1 MSETNTTNESAPQR
15 GLNINTLKAHVLEHK
30 IDVALL
36 CIRILTVVFTL
47 GYIFPIFG

>member
-1 MSETNTTNESAPQR
+1 MSESNTTNGSAPQR
-15 GLNINTLKAHVLEHK
+15 GLNINALKTHVLEHK

-36 CIRILTVVFTL
+36 CIRVLTIIFTL